1 METAE
6 TVRDTFDLTGRVAI
20 VTGAGSGIG
29 RTTAEVLAGAGAT
42 VYCADIMA
50 TTAEATAAAIN
61 RPAEAAGSTTADP
74 GTGSGMNTA
83 TDAGPGTGAGAGAD
97 AGPTTS
103 TGTAVPRRVDVSS
116 ATEVTA
122 LVQDVV
128 ETHGRLDVM
137 CNIAGT
143 MVDGAVL
150 AITEADVDTVVAVNL
165 KGVLFGCQA
174 AGRIMVE
181 QGYGSIV
188 NMTSTAALAPAP
200 GVGAYA
206 MTKAAVLQLTRTM
219 AVEVGRKG
227 VRVNAVA
234 PGFVPT
240 GMTSRYYRKPD
251 GTIDEAMKDAV
262 LQPMAKVAPLRR
274 VGETADV
281 AYCVLFLASDASSYL
296 TGQCLSPNGGMTM
309 L

>member
-1 METAE
+1 METTE
-6 TVRDTFDLTGRVAI
+6 TVRETFDLTGRVAV

-42 VYCADIMA
+42 VYCADVMA

-61 RPAEAAGSTTADP
+61 AETISRAAETARSTAAGPAAGPAT
-74 GTGSGMNTA
+74 GTGTV
-83 TDAGPGTGAGAGAD
+83 
-97 AGPTTS
+97 

-116 ATEVTA
+116 ATEVTT

-143 MVDGAVL
+143 MVDGTVL

-174 AGRIMVE
+174 AGRVMVE
-181 QGYGSIV
+181 HGHGSIV

-240 GMTSRYYRKPD
+240 NMTSRYYRKPD

-262 LQPMAKVAPLRR
+262 LQPMAKFAPLRR

-281 AYCVLFLASDASSYL
+281 AYCVLFLASDASGFL

-309 L
+309 Q

>member
-1 METAE
+1 METTE
-6 TVRDTFDLTGRVAI
+6 TVRETFDLTGRVTV

-42 VYCADIMA
+42 VYCADVMA

-61 RPAEAAGSTTADP
+61 AETISRAAEPAGSTVT
-74 GTGSGMNTA
+74 GTGL
-83 TDAGPGTGAGAGAD
+83 
-97 AGPTTS
+97 
-103 TGTAVPRRVDVSS
+103 AVPRRVDVSS
-116 ATEVTA
+116 ATEVTT

-143 MVDGAVL
+143 MVDGEVL
-150 AITEADVDTVVAVNL
+150 AITEADVDTVIAVNL

-174 AGRIMVE
+174 AGRVMVE
-181 QGYGSIV
+181 QGHGSIV

-262 LQPMAKVAPLRR
+262 LQPMAKFAPLRR

-281 AYCVLFLASDASSYL
+281 AYCVLFLASDASSFL

>member
-1 METAE
+1 METTE
-6 TVRDTFDLTGRVAI
+6 TVRETFDLTGRVAV

-42 VYCADIMA
+42 VYCADVMA

-61 RPAEAAGSTTADP
+61 AATTSRAAEPAGSTAAPPSP
-74 GTGSGMNTA
+74 GTGT
-83 TDAGPGTGAGAGAD
+83 GTGT
-97 AGPTTS
+97 GPA
-103 TGTAVPRRVDVSS
+103 TGPATGMGRAVPRRVDVSS
-116 ATEVTA
+116 ATEVTT
-122 LVQDVV
+122 LVQDIV

-150 AITEADVDTVVAVNL
+150 AITEADVDAVVSVNL

-174 AGRIMVE
+174 AGRVMVE
-181 QGYGSIV
+181 QGHGSIV
-188 NMTSTAALAPAP
+188 NMTSTAALAPAS

-240 GMTSRYYRKPD
+240 GMTSRYYRRPD
-251 GTIDEAMKDAV
+251 GSIDEAMKDAV
-262 LQPMAKVAPLRR
+262 LEPMAKFAPLRR

>member
-1 METAE
+1 METTE
-6 TVRDTFDLTGRVAI
+6 TVLDAFDLTGRVAVI
-20 VTGAGSGIG
+20 TGAGSGIG

-42 VYCADIMA
+42 VYCADVMA

-61 RPAEAAGSTTADP
+61 AATTSHAAEKAGSTAAGPATGTGTA
-74 GTGSGMNTA
+74 TGSGR
-83 TDAGPGTGAGAGAD
+83 GTGL
-97 AGPTTS
+97 
-103 TGTAVPRRVDVSS
+103 AVPRRVDVSS
-116 ATEVTA
+116 ATEVTT

-150 AITEADVDTVVAVNL
+150 AITEADVDAVVAVNL

-181 QGYGSIV
+181 QGHGSIV

-200 GVGAYA
+200 DVGAYA

-219 AVEVGRKG
+219 AIEVGRKG

-240 GMTSRYYRKPD
+240 GMTSRYYRRPD

-262 LQPMAKVAPLRR
+262 LQPMAKFAPLRR

-281 AYCVLFLASDASSYL
+281 AYCVLFLAADASSYL

>member
-1 METAE
+1 METTE
-6 TVRDTFDLTGRVAI
+6 TVRETFDLTGRVTV

-29 RTTAEVLAGAGAT
+29 RTTAEVLAAAGAT
-42 VYCADIMA
+42 VYCADVMA

-61 RPAEAAGSTTADP
+61 AETISRAAEPAGSTVT
-74 GTGSGMNTA
+74 GTGL
-83 TDAGPGTGAGAGAD
+83 
-97 AGPTTS
+97 
-103 TGTAVPRRVDVSS
+103 AVPRRVDVSS
-116 ATEVTA
+116 ATEVTT

-143 MVDGAVL
+143 MVDGEVL
-150 AITEADVDTVVAVNL
+150 AITEADVDTVIAVNL

-174 AGRIMVE
+174 AGRVMVE
-181 QGYGSIV
+181 QGHGSIV

-262 LQPMAKVAPLRR
+262 LQPMAKFAPLRR

-281 AYCVLFLASDASSYL
+281 AYCVLFLASDASSFL

>member
-1 METAE
+1 METTE
-6 TVRDTFDLTGRVAI
+6 TVRETFDLTGRVAV

-42 VYCADIMA
+42 VYCADVMA

-61 RPAEAAGSTTADP
+61 AETISRAAETAGSTAAGPAT
-74 GTGSGMNTA
+74 GTGTV
-83 TDAGPGTGAGAGAD
+83 
-97 AGPTTS
+97 
-103 TGTAVPRRVDVSS
+103 TGTAVPRRVDVSG
-116 ATEVTA
+116 ATEVTT

-143 MVDGAVL
+143 MVDGTVL

-174 AGRIMVE
+174 AGRVMVE
-181 QGYGSIV
+181 QGHGSIV

-240 GMTSRYYRKPD
+240 NMTSRYYRKPD

-262 LQPMAKVAPLRR
+262 LQPMAKFAPLRR

-281 AYCVLFLASDASSYL
+281 AYCVLFLASDASSFL

-309 L
+309 Q